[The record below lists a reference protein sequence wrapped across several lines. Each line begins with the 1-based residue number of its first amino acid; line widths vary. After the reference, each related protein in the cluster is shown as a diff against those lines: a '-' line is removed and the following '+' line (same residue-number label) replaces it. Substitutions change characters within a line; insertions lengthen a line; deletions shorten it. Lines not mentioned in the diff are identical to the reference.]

1 MKYAIVAFSALLLTA
16 CQQGPI
22 VKSEPFDWKKAV
34 NRNAERACSEK
45 KGTELYAKCFDRE
58 VAKGTRES
66 KMIAAHFGVK
76 IQ

>member
-1 MKYAIVAFSALLLTA
+1 MKYVIVALSAVYLTA

-34 NRNAERACSEK
+34 NRNAERACRDE
-45 KGTELYAKCFDRE
+45 KGTELYSKCFDRE
-58 VAKGTRES
+58 VTKGTRES

>member
-1 MKYAIVAFSALLLTA
+1 MKYFFLAVAALTITA

-22 VKSEPFDWKKAV
+22 VKPEPFDWRKAV
-34 NRNAERACSEK
+34 NRNAERSCRDK
-45 KGTELYAKCFDRE
+45 KGTEQYAKCFDRE

-76 IQ
+76 LQ

>member
-1 MKYAIVAFSALLLTA
+1 MKYLLIALLAACLPA

-22 VKSEPFDWKKAV
+22 VKSEPFDWKEAV
-34 NRNAERACSEK
+34 NRNAERSCRDK
-45 KGTELYAKCFDRE
+45 RGTEQYAKCFDRE

-76 IQ
+76 LQ

>member
-1 MKYAIVAFSALLLTA
+1 MTSLIVTLSAAFLTA

-34 NRNAERACSEK
+34 HRNAERDCRDK
-45 KGTELYAKCFDRE
+45 KGSDLYAKCFDRE

>member
-1 MKYAIVAFSALLLTA
+1 MKYAIAAFSAVLLTA

-34 NRNAERACSEK
+34 NRNADRACRDK
-45 KGTELYAKCFDRE
+45 RGTELYAKCLDRE

-66 KMIAAHFGVK
+66 KMIAANFGVK
-76 IQ
+76 LQ

>member
-1 MKYAIVAFSALLLTA
+1 MKYLIVALLAACLTA

-34 NRNAERACSEK
+34 HRNAERACRDK
-45 KGTELYAKCFDRE
+45 KGSDLYAKCFDRE

-76 IQ
+76 LR

>member
-1 MKYAIVAFSALLLTA
+1 MKYLIVALSAACLTA

-22 VKSEPFDWKKAV
+22 VKPEPFDWKKAV
-34 NRNAERACSEK
+34 NRNAERSCRDK